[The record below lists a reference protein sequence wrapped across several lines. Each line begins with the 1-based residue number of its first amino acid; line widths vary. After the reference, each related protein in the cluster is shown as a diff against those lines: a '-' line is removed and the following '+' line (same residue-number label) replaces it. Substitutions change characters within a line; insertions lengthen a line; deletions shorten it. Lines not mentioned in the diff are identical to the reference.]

1 MDKKVIGIIM
11 LLLVCCISSSAGL
24 AYYRM
29 GDDDDDDKKKSSAG
43 PTAGP
48 SAEQIEADEAKV
60 ILDALKADPD
70 ATADEIA
77 DAQAAVDAADAAA
90 PPPLVTPKQGSL
102 IVEYN
107 TSTNPIEGGAVKDT
121 SGKGLD
127 GTLINGASYDA
138 SQKAFVFDGF
148 LGGIVRKLPQKF
160 VGDPT
165 LSFSIWINQES
176 RSTNA
181 FEYTAFLHLGYNA
194 TGQRIEFRYDNEGKY
209 CLDGFGVQMR
219 TNNMEALPL
228 RKWTHVCGVLTPGA
242 WSTST
247 KKLYIN
253 GELVTTV
260 LRGTG
265 TTNIPSQAPGTT
277 TDRPPMNTSRLE
289 LGHRTVRSYASD
301 TSNPTARP
309 GKLSS
314 IKLYDTAL
322 TAEDVKTL
330 YDMGR

>member
-1 MDKKVIGIIM
+1 MDDQEVIVIIM
-11 LLLVCCISSSAGL
+11 LLLVCCCSCSSSSGL
-24 AYYRM
+24 AYYMM
-29 GDDDDDDKKKSSAG
+29 GDDDKKKY
-43 PTAGP
+43 
-48 SAEQIEADEAKV
+48 SAEQIEADEANV

-77 DAQAAVDAADAAA
+77 DAQAVVDAADAAADAA

-148 LGGIVRKLPQKF
+148 LGGIVRELPQKF

-165 LSFSIWINQES
+165 LSFSMWINQES
-176 RSTNA
+176 RSTNVY
-181 FEYTAFLHLGYNA
+181 EYTAFLHLGYNA
-194 TGQRIEFRYDNEGKY
+194 TGQRIEFRYDTEGKY

-219 TNNMEALPL
+219 TNNREALPL
-228 RKWTHVCGVLTPGA
+228 GKWTHVCGVLTPGA

-260 LRGTG
+260 LQGTG

-277 TDRPPMNTSRLE
+277 TDHPPMNKSRLE
-289 LGHRTVRSYASD
+289 LGHRTVRAQAFD
-301 TSNPTARP
+301 GWNPHANP

-322 TAEDVKTL
+322 TAEDVNTL